1 MHSVEGEGGTGYMAV
16 EEFLQV
22 LTSPD
27 LGLRLE
33 ENEQAYITTQV
44 IYQHK
49 N

>member
-1 MHSVEGEGGTGYMAV
+1 MAV

-33 ENEQAYITTQV
+33 ENEQAYIAAQV
-44 IYQHK
+44 IYQHTMSIT